1 MGLLPALVAS
11 QPSWP
16 APDGRYS
23 AELAGQQVVIYS
35 LAADSPA
42 EERTALTSL
51 PLEGTWV
58 SGVWSADSSQFT
70 YVTQLQDGTQA
81 TKVYTVPA
89 AATPVPP
96 ASPAASAAS
105 TPAATP
111 DAATSNK

>member
-16 APDGRYS
+16 APDGRYA

-35 LAADSPA
+35 LAADSPQ

-51 PLEGTWV
+51 PLEGAWV
-58 SGVWSADSSQFT
+58 SGIWSADSSQFT

-89 AATPVPP
+89 ATTPVPP
-96 ASPAASAAS
+96 ASPAASADS